1 MKTIRN
7 GSRYPHFTIYYR
19 QYMKQICYACCLSVI
34 FLACNDT
41 GPYLKHD
48 LTITKLG
55 KDCAARSE
63 TIGMN
68 SNTMGERYEFE
79 ECLPAGFTKDK
90 MIVERRGDSV
100 IVRFPKNEQQ
110 QELYKLVL
118 DINTYPQYHFITIGD
133 QTLHILP
140 SN

>member
-1 MKTIRN
+1 
-7 GSRYPHFTIYYR
+7 
-19 QYMKQICYACCLSVI
+19 MKQIFYSCSLII
-34 FLACNDT
+34 FLLACNDT

-48 LTITKLG
+48 LTITSLG

-63 TIGMN
+63 KIGMN
-68 SNTMGERYEFE
+68 SNTIGERYEFE

-90 MIVERRGDSV
+90 LLVERRGDSV
-100 IVRFPKNEQQ
+100 LVQFPKPEQQ
-110 QELYKLVL
+110 QELFRLVL

-133 QTLHILP
+133 QTLHIIP